1 MAVAA
6 IQTERGGRA
15 AGRPMPRA
23 RTAARIVV
31 PAKDRW
37 MITGFLA
44 AIAMPP
50 EAQFNLGPLVLSPQR
65 VLLMLALFP
74 AVLRVIGDRRLGLRM
89 LDGLA
94 GLHVLWAWISVCKVH
109 GINSMSIEAGGSY
122 TIEFLGSYMLGRAL
136 IASPAHAVFFARRL
150 LLFIFVIA
158 LAAVPEML
166 TGKHLIRE
174 AFGSVFGSRYLGG
187 VTPRFGLTR
196 AFASFDHPILWGVFA
211 ASALGMTWYLT
222 RARYLLSFRR
232 LWRCVAIVGAAFTS
246 LSTGPLMACT
256 VQIGILGWD
265 VVTKG
270 IKGRWWILLAGAVA
284 AYIAIDALS
293 NRDPL
298 TVFVHYLTFN
308 AQTGYDRKLI
318 WDIGLAQVKLTP
330 LFGIGFNPWTT
341 APEWWH
347 NTSVDAFWL
356 LTALRYGVPGA
367 LTLVALTLWAIV
379 RMIRVPYKPLR
390 PIVMG
395 WLVTF
400 IGLSIAAVTVHLWG
414 SAFVLFGFLLGMGV
428 SVSGLRPPRP
438 RGAPPQTAPSARV
451 LDERQPVAATA
462 PYISEN
468 IL

>member
-1 MAVAA
+1 M
-6 IQTERGGRA
+6 
-15 AGRPMPRA
+15 
-23 RTAARIVV
+23 V
-31 PAKDRW
+31 PQLDRW
-37 MITGFLA
+37 LITGFLLA
-44 AIAMPP
+44 VAMPP
-50 EAQFNLGPLVLSPQR
+50 EAQFNIGPLVLSPQR
-65 VLLMLALFP
+65 VLLMLGLIP
-74 AVLRVIGDRRLGLRM
+74 ATLRVLGDKRLGMRM
-89 LDGLA
+89 LDLLA
-94 GLHVLWAWISVCKVH
+94 FGHVAWAWIAVCKVH

-150 LLFIFVIA
+150 LFFIFVIT
-158 LAAVPEML
+158 LAAVPEMV

-174 AFGSVFGSRYLGG
+174 AFGSVFGHRYLGG

-211 ASALGMTWYLT
+211 ASALGMTWYMA
-222 RARYLLSFRR
+222 RARYLLSFGR
-232 LWRCVAIVGAAFTS
+232 LWRCAAIVFAAFTS

-256 VQIGILGWD
+256 VQMGIIGWD

-270 IKGRWWILLAGAVA
+270 IKGRWWVLMAGAVA
-284 AYIAIDALS
+284 AYIAVDALS

-298 TVFVHYLTFN
+298 TVFIHYMTFN

-318 WDIGLAQVKLTP
+318 WDIGLAQVRLTP
-330 LFGIGFNPWTT
+330 VFGIGFNVWTT
-341 APEWWH
+341 APEWWA

-367 LTLVALTLWAIV
+367 LSLVALSLWTVI

-390 PIVMG
+390 QIAMG

-400 IGLSIAAVTVHLWG
+400 VGLSIAAVTVHLWG

-428 SVSGLRPPRP
+428 SVSALKPPGRRVGPRQPQPMPVRPVI
-438 RGAPPQTAPSARV
+438 AS
-451 LDERQPVAATA
+451 DERIKDNR
-462 PYISEN
+462 PYITED